1 MRQQNIVNGLVVA
14 HLGCLLIIWSG
25 TSWIA
30 IATCIALYFVRM
42 FGITAGYHRY
52 FSHRTYKTSRFF
64 QFVLAF
70 LGATAGQ
77 KGPLWWAAHHRQH
90 HRVADTVH
98 DVHSPVVLGFWEA
111 QIGWGYARQDEA
123 ANEAGVPD
131 LAKFPEL
138 RFLEYYAIIPPVT
151 LAILLVGFGTLLKS
165 YAPQLHTSAFQMLAW
180 GFFVST
186 VVLFHGTSTIN
197 SLAHIIGSRRF
208 DTKDNSRNNF
218 WLALITMGEGWH
230 NNHHYYPSSEQ
241 QGFYWWEID
250 MSHYILTILSWLGII
265 WDVQKP
271 PQKIYTQIQN
281 KEKCSV

>member
-1 MRQQNIVNGLVVA
+1 M
-14 HLGCLLIIWSG
+14 
-25 TSWIA
+25 A

-90 HRVADTVH
+90 HRVADTEH
-98 DVHSPVVLGFWEA
+98 DVHSPVLLGFWEA
-111 QIGWGYARQDEA
+111 QIGWGYARQGEA

-138 RFLEYYAIIPPVT
+138 RFLEKYALMPIVL
-151 LAILLVGFGTLLKS
+151 LAIALVGFGTLLEI
-165 YAPQLHTSAFQMLAW
+165 YAPDLHTSGFQMLAW

-197 SLAHIIGSRRF
+197 SLAHIVGSRRF
-208 DTKDNSRNNF
+208 DTNDNSRNNF

-230 NNHHYYPSSEQ
+230 NNHHYYPCSEQ

-250 MSHYILTILSWLGII
+250 MSHYILTMLSWVGIV
-265 WDVQKP
+265 WDLQKP
-271 PQKIYTQIQN
+271 LEKIYAKAQN
-281 KEKCSV
+281 PEISST